1 MKKYIF
7 ASLLTGVVMLSACSD
22 DRDSNPTV
30 QQPGSFELNMP
41 ALGGNV
47 YDLENTP
54 SIAFTCKQPDYGYT
68 APVTY
73 YVQVSV
79 TDTWNAATS
88 AEADDATFVELDGS
102 TNTCELKADAGQMN
116 KAIMKL
122 AGYKDASQVPTEG
135 TPLYVRMRAALNAG
149 YECYSNVLTLS
160 VLPHYVALV
169 AADPE
174 LWYLI
179 GGCIG
184 DGSWGS
190 VVGTGVL
197 PMSPVEGAKYDDVTG
212 QGELTYTGYFLSSGG
227 FKIVKTPGQWA
238 DQWGAEENGDITKP
252 YKKDAIK
259 EGGDFKVPA
268 DGYYKITLDTKKNT
282 LSIVATDAPAHTYSH
297 IFISGDFNAWDEKTQ
312 MTPVNTVA
320 GMVNHIW
327 TYELDATGGNTTAKF
342 LYDGW
347 APNWGSASFPY
358 GFGVNG
364 GANVP
369 VAAGTYTVIFNDV
382 DGYYHFFSK

>member
-1 MKKYIF
+1 MKKYLF
-7 ASLLTGVVMLSACSD
+7 ASLLAGVVMLSACFD

-30 QQPGSFELNMP
+30 QQPSSFELNMP

-47 YDLENTP
+47 YDLKNT
-54 SIAFTCKQPDYGYT
+54 SLIAFTCKQPEYGYT

-73 YVQVSV
+73 YMQVSV
-79 TDTWNAATS
+79 TNTWNAATT

-102 TNTCELKADAGQMN
+102 TNTCEFEADAVSIN

-122 AGYKDASQVPTEG
+122 AGYTDASQVPTEG
-135 TPLYVRMRAALNAG
+135 IPLYVRMRATLNSG

-169 AADPE
+169 SAAPE

-184 DGSWGS
+184 DGSWGAE
-190 VVGTGVL
+190 VGTAVI
-197 PMSPVEGAKYDDVTG
+197 PMSPVEGAKYDDATG
-212 QGELTYTGYFLSSGG
+212 KGDLVYIGYFLSSQG
-227 FKIVKTPGQWA
+227 FKIVKIPGQWA
-238 DQWGAEENGDITKP
+238 DQWGAEDGDFSKP
-252 YKKDAIK
+252 FLKNDEK
-259 EGGDFKVPA
+259 EGSDFKVPA
-268 DGYYKITLDTKKNT
+268 DGYYKISLNTKDNKM
-282 LSIVATDAPAHTYSH
+282 SIVATDTPAHTYNH
-297 IFISGDFNAWDEKTQ
+297 MFISGDFNTWGVDTQ

-320 GMVNHIW
+320 GVENHIW
-327 TYELDATGGNTTAKF
+327 KYELDATGGDTTVKF

-347 APNWGSASFPY
+347 APNWGDAGFPY

-364 GANVP
+364 GANIP
-369 VAAGTYTVIFNDV
+369 VTAGKYIVVFNDI
-382 DGYYHFFSK
+382 DGYYHFFNK